1 MNIIYFALFVIVN
14 FKFSFSAIEGVG
26 INFLCNDEYKTH
38 GKAIVLEWKLAWSDG
53 YGLLKA
59 VWLNEWTKTQKT
71 KQKNKALK
79 ELRAS
84 VAT

>member
-1 MNIIYFALFVIVN
+1 VN
-14 FKFSFSAIEGVG
+14 FKFSFSTIEGVG
-26 INFLCNDEYKTH
+26 INFLCNDEYKTY
-38 GKAIVLEWKLAWSDG
+38 GKAIVLEWKLTWSDG

-71 KQKNKALK
+71 KQKNKALT

-84 VAT
+84 MAT

>member
-1 MNIIYFALFVIVN
+1 MNIIYFTLFVIVN
-14 FKFSFSAIEGVG
+14 FKFSFSAIEGIG
-26 INFLCNDEYKTH
+26 INFLCNDEYNVY

-59 VWLNEWTKTQKT
+59 VWLNAWTRTQET
-71 KQKNKALK
+71 KQINKALK